1 MPPLSFYHFLF
12 AGRFAATLGKEILRL
27 AVLAQDF
34 ACGLPLPT
42 PARENRACRDPGF
55 AHAAK
60 RFKKVARN
68 LLEMDN
74 SLYAQQSNFAK
85 INRLKFSPGFLQ
97 VEEKAQT

>member
-12 AGRFAATLGKEILRL
+12 AGRFAAMLGKEILRL

-55 AHAAK
+55 AHARKAVQK
-60 RFKKVARN
+60 SCEKFARN
-68 LLEMDN
+68 
-74 SLYAQQSNFAK
+74 
-85 INRLKFSPGFLQ
+85 G
-97 VEEKAQT
+97 